1 MSDIIPVLNGGSSSL
16 KFSIFEIVDEQS
28 LALRITGQIE
38 GLGRSPRFVAKN
50 ETGELLEE
58 RHWENAD
65 SIDHGFLFGFLVGW
79 ATGQISGST
88 VRGVGHRVVH
98 GGLEYDAPVVIDDH
112 VVETLERLCPL
123 APLHL
128 PYNLNYIKT
137 ARSMNPHIPQ
147 VACFDTAFHRD
158 HPKMADLFALPRAYY
173 DEGIRRYGFHGLSYE
188 YIARVL
194 PEVAPEIAA
203 GRVIVGHFGSGVSM
217 CALNN
222 GRSID
227 STMGFTALD
236 GLAMGTRPGALDPG
250 VVLHLIREK
259 NMTADDVEKMLYGK
273 CGLLGL
279 SGISNDMR
287 DLETSSDPNAR
298 EAIDFFVYRASQ
310 GLGAMAAAMGG
321 VDGIVFTAGIGENSP
336 QIRAGICRAAQW
348 MGVELDEAANEAG
361 GPRISSANSPIS
373 AWVIPTDEEKMMA
386 LHTLGLISK
395 GETAAS

>member
-50 ETGELLEE
+50 EKGDLLEE
-58 RHWENAD
+58 RHWENACG
-65 SIDHGFLFGFLVGW
+65 IDHDFLFGFLVGW
-79 ATGQISGST
+79 ATGQVSNST
-88 VRGVGHRVVH
+88 VRGLGHRVVH
-98 GGLEYDAPVVIDDH
+98 GGLAYDAPVVVDDD
-112 VVETLERLCPL
+112 VVETLEKLCPL

-137 ARSMNPHIPQ
+137 ARSLNPQTPQ

-158 HPKMADLFALPRAYY
+158 HPKMADLYALPRSYY

-188 YIARVL
+188 YMARTL
-194 PEVAPEIAA
+194 PEVAPEIAN
-203 GRVIVGHFGSGVSM
+203 GRVIVGHFGSGVSL
-217 CALNN
+217 CALEN

-227 STMGFTALD
+227 STMGFSALD
-236 GLAMGTRPGALDPG
+236 GLTMGTRSGALDPG
-250 VVLHLIREK
+250 VVLHLIRDK
-259 NMTADDVEKMLYGK
+259 NMTADDVEKLLYGK

-287 DLETSSDPNAR
+287 DLEASSDPNAR
-298 EAIDFFVYRASQ
+298 EAVDFFVYRASQ

-336 QIRAGICRAAQW
+336 TVRARICHAARW

-361 GPRISSANSPIS
+361 GPRISTADSPVS

-386 LHTLGLISK
+386 LHTLDLISID
-395 GETAAS
+395 

>member
-236 GLAMGTRPGALDPG
+236 GLPMGTRPGALDPG

>member
-1 MSDIIPVLNGGSSSL
+1 MSDIIPVLNAGSSSL

-50 ETGELLEE
+50 EKGDLLED
-58 RHWENAD
+58 RHWENAG
-65 SIDHGFLFGFLVGW
+65 SIDHQFLFGYLVGW
-79 ATGQISGST
+79 ATGQIRNSE

-98 GGLEYDAPVVIDDH
+98 GGLEFDAPVVIDDR
-112 VVETLERLCPL
+112 VVETLEGLCPL

-128 PYNLNYIKT
+128 PYNLSYIKT
-137 ARSMNPHIPQ
+137 ARVMNPQTPQ

-158 HPKMADLFALPRAYY
+158 HPKMADLFALPREYY
-173 DEGIRRYGFHGLSYE
+173 EEGIRRYGFHGLSYE
-188 YIARVL
+188 YMARIL
-194 PEVAPEIAA
+194 PEVAAEIAS

-217 CALNN
+217 CALEN
-222 GRSID
+222 GCSID

-236 GLAMGTRPGALDPG
+236 GLVMGTRSGALDAG

-259 NMTADDVEKMLYGK
+259 NMTAADVEKLLYGK

-287 DLETSSDPNAR
+287 DLESSSDPNAK
-298 EAIDFFVYRASQ
+298 ESIDFFVYRASQ

-321 VDGIVFTAGIGENSP
+321 VDGIVFTAGIGENSAA
-336 QIRAGICRAAQW
+336 IRAAICRAARW

-361 GPRISSANSPIS
+361 GPRISTADSAVS

-386 LHTLGLISK
+386 LHTLDLVSK
-395 GETAAS
+395 SETAPP

>member
-16 KFSIFEIVDEQS
+16 KFSIFEIVDAQS
-28 LALRITGQIE
+28 LSLRITGQIE
-38 GLGRSPRFVAKN
+38 GLGRSPRFIAKN
-50 ETGELLEE
+50 EKGELLEE

-112 VVETLERLCPL
+112 VVATLERLCPL

-194 PEVAPEIAA
+194 PEVAPEIAE

-227 STMGFTALD
+227 STMGFSALD
-236 GLAMGTRPGALDPG
+236 GLVMGTRPGALDAG

-259 NMTADDVEKMLYGK
+259 KMTADDVEKLLYGK

-298 EAIDFFVYRASQ
+298 EAIDFFVYRATQ

-336 QIRAGICRAAQW
+336 EIRAGICRAARW
-348 MGVELDEAANEAG
+348 MGVELDEAANNGG
-361 GPRISSANSPIS
+361 GPRISTANSPIS

-395 GETAAS
+395 GETAAT

>member
-1 MSDIIPVLNGGSSSL
+1 
-16 KFSIFEIVDEQS
+16 
-28 LALRITGQIE
+28 
-38 GLGRSPRFVAKN
+38 
-50 ETGELLEE
+50 
-58 RHWENAD
+58 
-65 SIDHGFLFGFLVGW
+65 
-79 ATGQISGST
+79 
-88 VRGVGHRVVH
+88 
-98 GGLEYDAPVVIDDH
+98 
-112 VVETLERLCPL
+112 
-123 APLHL
+123 
-128 PYNLNYIKT
+128 
-137 ARSMNPHIPQ
+137 MNPHVPQ

-194 PEVAPEIAA
+194 PEVAPEIAE
-203 GRVIVGHFGSGVSM
+203 GRVIVCHFGSGVSM

-227 STMGFTALD
+227 STMGFSALD
-236 GLAMGTRPGALDPG
+236 GLVMGTRPGALDPG
-250 VVLHLIREK
+250 VILHLIREK
-259 NMTADDVEKMLYGK
+259 NMTVDDVEKLLYGK

-298 EAIDFFVYRASQ
+298 ETIDFFVYRASQ

-348 MGVELDEAANEAG
+348 MGVELDEAANNDS
-361 GPRISSANSPIS
+361 GPRISTANSPVS
-373 AWVIPTDEEKMMA
+373 AWVIPTDEEQMMA

-395 GETAAS
+395 GETVAT

>member
-1 MSDIIPVLNGGSSSL
+1 MSDIIPILNGGSSSL

-50 ETGELLEE
+50 EKGDLLEE
-58 RHWENAD
+58 RHWENA
-65 SIDHGFLFGFLVGW
+65 STIDHGFLFGYLVGW
-79 ATGQISGST
+79 ATGQISGSA

-98 GGLEYDAPVVIDDH
+98 GGLEYDAPVVIDDR
-112 VVETLERLCPL
+112 VVATLERLCPL

-137 ARSMNPHIPQ
+137 ARMMNPQIPQ
-147 VACFDTAFHRD
+147 VACFDTAFHRN
-158 HPKMADLFALPRAYY
+158 HPKMADLFALPRDYY

-188 YIARVL
+188 YIASVL

-203 GRVIVGHFGSGVSM
+203 GRVIVGHLGSGVSM
-217 CALNN
+217 CALSN
-222 GRSID
+222 GRSMD
-227 STMGFTALD
+227 STMAFSALD

-259 NMTADDVEKMLYGK
+259 SMTADDVEKLLYGK

-287 DLETSSDPNAR
+287 DLETSSHPNAR

-310 GLGAMAAAMGG
+310 GLGAMAAAISG
-321 VDGIVFTAGIGENSP
+321 VDGIVFTAGVGENSP
-336 QIRAGICRAAQW
+336 AIRASICRAAEW

-361 GPRISSANSPIS
+361 GPRISTVDSPVS
-373 AWVIPTDEEKMMA
+373 AWVIPTDEDKMMA

-395 GETAAS
+395 

>member
-16 KFSIFEIVDEQS
+16 KFSIFEIADEQS

-50 ETGELLEE
+50 ETGDLLEE
-58 RHWENAD
+58 RHWENAG
-65 SIDHGFLFGFLVGW
+65 SIDVDFLFGFLVGW

-98 GGLEYDAPVVIDDH
+98 VGLEYDAPVIIDDH
-112 VVETLERLCPL
+112 VVATLERLCPL

-137 ARSMNPHIPQ
+137 ARIMNPQIPQ

-188 YIARVL
+188 YIARIL
-194 PEVAPEIAA
+194 PEVAPEIAT
-203 GRVIVGHFGSGVSM
+203 GRVIVGHLGSGVSL

-236 GLAMGTRPGALDPG
+236 GLVMGTRPGALDPG

-259 NMTADDVEKMLYGK
+259 NMTADDVEKLLYGK

-298 EAIDFFVYRASQ
+298 EAIDFFVYRANQ
-310 GLGAMAAAMGG
+310 GLGAMAAALGG
-321 VDGIVFTAGIGENSP
+321 VDGIVLTAGIGENSP
-336 QIRAGICRAAQW
+336 GIRAAICRAAQW
-348 MGVELDEAANEAG
+348 LGVELDEAANDAG
-361 GPRISSANSPIS
+361 GPRISTADSPVS

-386 LHTLGLISK
+386 LHTLSLISK

>member
-16 KFSIFEIVDEQS
+16 KFSIFETDEQS
-28 LALRITGQIE
+28 LTLRITGQIE
-38 GLGRSPRFVAKN
+38 GLGRSPRFVARNKK
-50 ETGELLEE
+50 GDLLEE
-58 RHWENAD
+58 RHWENAG
-65 SIDHGFLFGFLVGW
+65 SIDVDFLFGYLVGW

-112 VVETLERLCPL
+112 VVETLGRLCPL

-137 ARSMNPHIPQ
+137 ARMMNPQIPQ

-158 HPKMADLFALPRAYY
+158 HPKMADLFALPRTYY
-173 DEGIRRYGFHGLSYE
+173 NEGIRRYGFHGLSYE
-188 YIARVL
+188 YMARVL

-203 GRVIVGHFGSGVSM
+203 GRVIVGHFGSGVSL

-222 GRSID
+222 GCSID

-236 GLAMGTRPGALDPG
+236 GLPMGTRPGALDPG

-259 NMTADDVEKMLYGK
+259 GMSADDIEKLLYEK

-287 DLETSSDPNAR
+287 DLQESSDPNAR

-336 QIRAGICRAAQW
+336 AIRAAICRAAQW
-348 MGVELDEAANEAG
+348 MGVELDEVANETG
-361 GPRISSANSPIS
+361 GPRISTADSAVS

-386 LHTLGLISK
+386 LHTLDLISEGK
-395 GETAAS
+395 SAAS

>member
-38 GLGRSPRFVAKN
+38 GLGRSPRFIAKN
-50 ETGELLEE
+50 EKGELLEE

-79 ATGQISGST
+79 ATGQISGSR

-112 VVETLERLCPL
+112 VVTTLERLCPL

-137 ARSMNPHIPQ
+137 ARAMNPHVPQ

-194 PEVAPEIAA
+194 PEVAPEIAE

-227 STMGFTALD
+227 STMGFSALD
-236 GLAMGTRPGALDPG
+236 GLVMGTRPGALDAG
-250 VVLHLIREK
+250 VGLHLIREK
-259 NMTADDVEKMLYGK
+259 KMSADDVEQLLYGK

-336 QIRAGICRAAQW
+336 EIRAGVCRAAQW
-348 MGVELDEAANEAG
+348 MGVELDEVANNAG
-361 GPRISSANSPIS
+361 GPRISTANSPIS
-373 AWVIPTDEEKMMA
+373 AWVIPTNEEKMMA

-395 GETAAS
+395 GETSAF

>member
-16 KFSIFEIVDEQS
+16 KFSIFETDEQS
-28 LALRITGQIE
+28 LSLRITGQIE
-38 GLGRSPRFVAKN
+38 GLGRSPRFIAKDEKGN
-50 ETGELLEE
+50 ILEE

-112 VVETLERLCPL
+112 VVATLERLCPL

-137 ARSMNPHIPQ
+137 ARSMNPHVPQ

-194 PEVAPEIAA
+194 PEVAPEIAT
-203 GRVIVGHFGSGVSM
+203 GRVIVGHLGSGVSL
-217 CALNN
+217 CALKN

-259 NMTADDVEKMLYGK
+259 NMTADDVEKLLYGK

-321 VDGIVFTAGIGENSP
+321 VDGIVFTAGIGENSAT
-336 QIRAGICRAAQW
+336 IRAEICRAAQW
-348 MGVELDEAANEAG
+348 MGVELDEAANDAG
-361 GPRISSANSPIS
+361 GPRISTENSPVS

-386 LHTLGLISK
+386 LHTLGLISE
-395 GETAAS
+395 GESTAS

>member
-1 MSDIIPVLNGGSSSL
+1 
-16 KFSIFEIVDEQS
+16 
-28 LALRITGQIE
+28 
-38 GLGRSPRFVAKN
+38 
-50 ETGELLEE
+50 
-58 RHWENAD
+58 
-65 SIDHGFLFGFLVGW
+65 
-79 ATGQISGST
+79 
-88 VRGVGHRVVH
+88 
-98 GGLEYDAPVVIDDH
+98 
-112 VVETLERLCPL
+112 
-123 APLHL
+123 
-128 PYNLNYIKT
+128 
-137 ARSMNPHIPQ
+137 
-147 VACFDTAFHRD
+147 
-158 HPKMADLFALPRAYY
+158 MADLFALPRVYY

-194 PEVAPEIAA
+194 PEVAPEIAE
-203 GRVIVGHFGSGVSM
+203 GRVIVGHLGSGVSM

-259 NMTADDVEKMLYGK
+259 NMTADDVEKLLYGK

-336 QIRAGICRAAQW
+336 QIRAGICRAARW

-361 GPRISSANSPIS
+361 GPRISSANSPVS

>member
-112 VVETLERLCPL
+112 VVATLERLCPL

-137 ARSMNPHIPQ
+137 ARSMNPQIPQ

>member
-50 ETGELLEE
+50 EKGELLEE

-112 VVETLERLCPL
+112 VVATLERLCPL

-188 YIARVL
+188 YIARAL
-194 PEVAPEIAA
+194 PEVAPEIAE

-217 CALNN
+217 CALKN

-259 NMTADDVEKMLYGK
+259 NMTADDVEKLLYGK

-287 DLETSSDPNAR
+287 DLDTSNDPNAR

-310 GLGAMAAAMGG
+310 GLGALAATLGG

-336 QIRAGICRAAQW
+336 KIRAGICRAAKW
-348 MGVELDEAANEAG
+348 MGVELDEAANDAG
-361 GPRISSANSPIS
+361 GPRISTANSPVS

-395 GETAAS
+395 GETASS

>member
-16 KFSIFEIVDEQS
+16 KFSIFEIVDQQS

-112 VVETLERLCPL
+112 VVATLERLCPL

-137 ARSMNPHIPQ
+137 ARSMNPQIPQ

>member
-50 ETGELLEE
+50 EKGELLEE

-112 VVETLERLCPL
+112 VVATLERLCPL

-137 ARSMNPHIPQ
+137 ARSMNPQIPQ

>member
-50 ETGELLEE
+50 EKGELLEE

-112 VVETLERLCPL
+112 VVATLERLCPL

-236 GLAMGTRPGALDPG
+236 GLPMGTRPGALDPG

-259 NMTADDVEKMLYGK
+259 KMTADDVEKLLYGK

-298 EAIDFFVYRASQ
+298 EAIDFFIYRASQ
-310 GLGAMAAAMGG
+310 GLGALAAAMGG

-336 QIRAGICRAAQW
+336 AIRAGICRAAKW
-348 MGVELDEAANEAG
+348 MGVDLDEAANETG
-361 GPRISSANSPIS
+361 GPRISTANSPVS

>member
-16 KFSIFEIVDEQS
+16 KFSIFEIVGAQS
-28 LALRITGQIE
+28 LTLRITGQIE
-38 GLGRSPRFVAKN
+38 GPGRSPRFVAKN
-50 ETGELLEE
+50 EKGDLLEE
-58 RHWENAD
+58 RHWENGG
-65 SIDHGFLFGFLVGW
+65 SIDVDFLFGFLVGW

-98 GGLEYDAPVVIDDH
+98 GGLEFDAPVVIDDH

-128 PYNLNYIKT
+128 PYNLNYIRT

-158 HPKMADLFALPRAYY
+158 HPKMADLFALPRLYY
-173 DEGIRRYGFHGLSYE
+173 NEGIRRYGFHGLSYE

-203 GRVIVGHFGSGVSM
+203 GRVIVGHLGSGVSM
-217 CALNN
+217 CALKN

-236 GLAMGTRPGALDPG
+236 GLVMGTRPGALDPG

-259 NMTADDVEKMLYGK
+259 NMTADDVETLLYGK

-287 DLETSSDPNAR
+287 DLESSNDPNAR

-321 VDGIVFTAGIGENSP
+321 FDGIVFTAGVGENSAT
-336 QIRAGICRAAQW
+336 IRAQICRAAHW

-361 GPRISSANSPIS
+361 GPRISTADSPVS

-386 LHTLGLISK
+386 LHTLGLISQ
-395 GETAAS
+395 GESTAS

>member
-1 MSDIIPVLNGGSSSL
+1 MS
-16 KFSIFEIVDEQS
+16 
-28 LALRITGQIE
+28 LRITGQIE
-38 GLGRSPRFVAKN
+38 GLGRSPRFIAKN
-50 ETGELLEE
+50 ENGELLEE

-98 GGLEYDAPVVIDDH
+98 GGLEYEAPVVIDDH
-112 VVETLERLCPL
+112 VVATLERLCPL

-137 ARSMNPHIPQ
+137 ARSMNPHVPQ

-194 PEVAPEIAA
+194 PEVAPEIAE

-227 STMGFTALD
+227 STMGFSALD
-236 GLAMGTRPGALDPG
+236 GLVMGTRPGALD
-250 VVLHLIREK
+250 
-259 NMTADDVEKMLYGK
+259 
-273 CGLLGL
+273 
-279 SGISNDMR
+279 
-287 DLETSSDPNAR
+287 
-298 EAIDFFVYRASQ
+298 
-310 GLGAMAAAMGG
+310 
-321 VDGIVFTAGIGENSP
+321 AGRG
-336 QIRAGICRAAQW
+336 
-348 MGVELDEAANEAG
+348 
-361 GPRISSANSPIS
+361 
-373 AWVIPTDEEKMMA
+373 
-386 LHTLGLISK
+386 
-395 GETAAS
+395 AASDSRKEDDRGRRGKTALRKMRPARPFRH

>member
-16 KFSIFEIVDEQS
+16 KFSIFETDEQS
-28 LALRITGQIE
+28 LSLRITGQIE
-38 GLGRSPRFVAKN
+38 GLGRSPRFIAKDEKGN
-50 ETGELLEE
+50 ILEE

-112 VVETLERLCPL
+112 VVATLERLCPL

-137 ARSMNPHIPQ
+137 ARSMNPHVPQ

-158 HPKMADLFALPRAYY
+158 HPKMADLFALPRLYY

-194 PEVAPEIAA
+194 PEVAPEIAT
-203 GRVIVGHFGSGVSM
+203 GRVIVGHLGSGVSL
-217 CALNN
+217 CALKN

-259 NMTADDVEKMLYGK
+259 NMTADDVEKLLYGK

-321 VDGIVFTAGIGENSP
+321 VDGIVFTAGIGENSAT
-336 QIRAGICRAAQW
+336 IRAEICRAAQW
-348 MGVELDEAANEAG
+348 MGVELDEAANDAG
-361 GPRISSANSPIS
+361 GPRISTENSPVS

-386 LHTLGLISK
+386 LHTLGLISE
-395 GETAAS
+395 GESTAS

>member
-38 GLGRSPRFVAKN
+38 GFGRSPRFVAKN
-50 ETGELLEE
+50 EKGELLEE
-58 RHWENAD
+58 RHWENAG
-65 SIDHGFLFGFLVGW
+65 SIDIDFLFGFLVGW

-98 GGLEYDAPVVIDDH
+98 GGLEFDAPVVIDDQ
-112 VVETLERLCPL
+112 VIKTLERLCPL

-137 ARSMNPHIPQ
+137 ARTMNPQIPQ

-188 YIARVL
+188 YIARIL
-194 PEVAPEIAA
+194 PEIAPEIAA

-227 STMGFTALD
+227 STMGFSALD
-236 GLAMGTRPGALDPG
+236 GLVMGTRPGALDAG

-259 NMTADDVEKMLYGK
+259 NMSADDVEKLLYGK

-279 SGISNDMR
+279 SSISNDMR
-287 DLETSSDPNAR
+287 DLQASRSATICATCRRAATRTPGKPSTSLFTGRARDSAPWPRRWVASTASCSPPGSARTRRQSARRSAAPPNGWAWSWTRRPMTLAAR
-298 EAIDFFVYRASQ
+298 EFRLPIHPFRPGSSQ
-310 GLGAMAAAMGG
+310 R
-321 VDGIVFTAGIGENSP
+321 TK
-336 QIRAGICRAAQW
+336 R
-348 MGVELDEAANEAG
+348 
-361 GPRISSANSPIS
+361 
-373 AWVIPTDEEKMMA
+373 K
-386 LHTLGLISK
+386 
-395 GETAAS
+395 